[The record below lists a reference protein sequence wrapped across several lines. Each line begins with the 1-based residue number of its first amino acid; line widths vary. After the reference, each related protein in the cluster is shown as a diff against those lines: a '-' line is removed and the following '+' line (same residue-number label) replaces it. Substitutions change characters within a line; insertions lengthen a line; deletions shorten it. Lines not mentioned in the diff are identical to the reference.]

1 MSKEQEFDQNYNQA
15 KKGFAAVLGD
25 KKTRLN

>member
-1 MSKEQEFDQNYNQA
+1 MSKGQEFDQNYNQA

-25 KKTRLN
+25 KKTRLH